1 MIGFII
7 ILLLQSQNR
16 DELLKLKDSYLT
28 PLKLESPY
36 IDKGE
41 TYINLSI
48 IDIRLN
54 NFKDALKEARLAG
67 YFGRTEESQY
77 LKAVIYYLLGDKEN
91 AISNFNKI
99 NRWKY
104 PYFLEQMIYLSTDK
118 IEKIQDIG
126 ILPDSLRFYAIFF
139 ETDTNEIKS
148 IIKNLELPLWQ
159 KYLGEGYFAYKRGEY
174 KIALNHFTKSYKL
187 KPFDHTELCII
198 ATEYWLGEID
208 SLLFFIDKYS
218 IISPLAIYLKAE
230 IQYEKGNYDLATN
243 LFLSDTNSQYKT
255 HALYG
260 AAWGKYRLEQYRE
273 SIDLFQRFLNIYKNG
288 ELRQFALYRLARSL
302 LKLGEVKSIDYF
314 EKIIKEYPESQLKD
328 DTYLLLGKIHLLL
341 ENLDESISYFKR
353 LISEYPD
360 SKWIPYS
367 YEYLGKIFI
376 QKNDFKEALNYYS
389 SILKLEEVSDE
400 LIDEARYR
408 IEEIKLKIGK
418 YPTRLSMLREFIRL
432 YPESPR
438 TPSLLLRIGGYY
450 NAAARYERAIF
461 YFNKI
466 INDYSSSKEVFD
478 AIFALS
484 KAYLAMGKTDRSIQ
498 LLEEILLNEPDK
510 KEEIHLEL
518 AEIYYKMEELEKA
531 IHHYREISSTN
542 ILPYALYQIGSIYF
556 ELGLYREARIPLEQI
571 INNFPESKYSGSSYL
586 LIGETYLR
594 EGSLEDAVNIVDEG
608 VNILSGKEKSELI
621 ILKARIFCQMH
632 NIEALDVYLKGAEL
646 MGDDINDAIR
656 ILEDGLEC
664 AKRLNIEDKI
674 EYFQKLIDVLKTHKE
689 ID

>member
-1 MIGFII
+1 LIGFII
-7 ILLLQSQNR
+7 IFLLQSQNR
-16 DELLKLKDSYLT
+16 DELLQSRDSYLI
-28 PLKLESPY
+28 PLKLESSY

-41 TYINLSI
+41 TYINLAV

-54 NFKDALKEARLAG
+54 NFKDALEEARLAG
-67 YFGRTEESQY
+67 YNGRTEESQY
-77 LKAVIYYLLGDKEN
+77 LEAVIYYLMGDKEK
-91 AISNFNKI
+91 AISNFSKI

-104 PYFLEQMIYLSTDK
+104 PYFLEQMIYLSAERLD
-118 IEKIQDIG
+118 KIQDIE
-126 ILPDSLRFYAIFF
+126 IIPDSLRFYTIFF
-139 ETDTNEIKS
+139 KNDANEIES

-187 KPFDHTELCII
+187 KAFDYTALCII

-243 LFLSDTNSQYKT
+243 LFLSVTNSQYKT

-353 LISEYPD
+353 LISEYPG

-367 YEYLGKIFI
+367 YEYLGSIFV
-376 QKNDFKEALNYYS
+376 QKKEFKEALNYYS
-389 SILKLEEVSDE
+389 SILNLEGVSEE
-400 LIDEARYR
+400 LIDETRYR
-408 IEEIKLKIGK
+408 IEEIKWKIGK
-418 YPTRLSMLREFIRL
+418 YPTRLSMLKEFIRM
-432 YPESPR
+432 YPQSPR
-438 TPSLLLRIGGYY
+438 TPSLLLKVGDYY

-461 YFNKI
+461 YYNKI
-466 INDYSSSKEVFD
+466 LNDYSNSKEVSD
-478 AIFALS
+478 AVFSLS
-484 KAYLAMGKTDRSIQ
+484 KAYLSMGETDMSIQ
-498 LLEEILLNEPDK
+498 LLEEILLNEANK

-518 AEIYYKMEELEKA
+518 AEIYYKMDELEKA
-531 IHHYREISSTN
+531 IHHYREISSAN
-542 ILPYALYQIGSIYF
+542 NLPYALYQMGSIYF
-556 ELGLYREARIPLEQI
+556 ELGLFREARIPLEQI
-571 INNFPESKYSGSSYL
+571 INNFPESKYSGSAYL

-594 EGSLEDAVNIVDEG
+594 EGSLEDAVSIVDEG
-608 VNILSGKEKSELI
+608 INILSGKEKSELI

-632 NIEALDVYLKGAEL
+632 NEEALDVYLKGAEL
-646 MGDDINDAIR
+646 MGEDINNAIR

-689 ID
+689 SD

>member
-1 MIGFII
+1 LIGLII

-28 PLKLESPY
+28 PLKLESSY

-67 YFGRTEESQY
+67 HNGRKEESQY
-77 LKAVIYYLLGDKEN
+77 LEAVIYYLLGDKEN

-99 NRWKY
+99 SQWKY
-104 PYFLEQMIYLSTDK
+104 PYFLEQMIYLSADRKGK
-118 IEKIQDIG
+118 IPDIG
-126 ILPDSLRFYAIFF
+126 ILPDSLKFYTIFF
-139 ETDTNEIKS
+139 ETDTNEIES

-159 KYLGEGYFAYKRGEY
+159 KYLGEGYYAYKSGKYRM
-174 KIALNHFTKSYKL
+174 ALNQFIKSYKL
-187 KPFDHTELCII
+187 KTFDYTELCII

-208 SLLFFIDKYS
+208 SLLFFLDEYS
-218 IISPLAIYLKAE
+218 IISPIAIYLKAE

-243 LFLSDTNSQYKT
+243 LFLSDTNTQYRI

-260 AAWGKYRLEQYRE
+260 AAWGKYRLEKYRE

-341 ENLDESISYFKR
+341 ENLDKSIFYFKR
-353 LISEYPD
+353 LISEHPD

-389 SILKLEEVSDE
+389 SILKLEDAPEE
-400 LIDEARYR
+400 LTDEARYR
-408 IEEIKLKIGK
+408 TEEIKWKIGK
-418 YPTRLSMLREFIRL
+418 YPTRLSMLKEFIRL

-466 INDYSSSKEVFD
+466 INDYSNSKDVID
-478 AIFALS
+478 AILAIS
-484 KAYLAMGKTDRSIQ
+484 KAYLAMGETEKSTQ
-498 LLEEILLNEPDK
+498 LLEETLLNETNK

-518 AEIYYKMEELEKA
+518 AEIYYKIEKLEEA
-531 IHHYREISSTN
+531 IKHYREISSTN
-542 ILPYALYQIGSIYF
+542 ILPYALYQIGSIYI
-556 ELGLYREARIPLEQI
+556 ELGLFREARIPLEQI
-571 INNFPESKYSGSSYL
+571 INNFPESKYSGSAYL

-594 EGSLEDAVNIVDEG
+594 EGSLEEAVSIVDEG
-608 VNILSGKEKSELI
+608 INILSGKEKSELI

-674 EYFQKLIDVLKTHKE
+674 EYFQKLIDVLETHKE
-689 ID
+689 RD